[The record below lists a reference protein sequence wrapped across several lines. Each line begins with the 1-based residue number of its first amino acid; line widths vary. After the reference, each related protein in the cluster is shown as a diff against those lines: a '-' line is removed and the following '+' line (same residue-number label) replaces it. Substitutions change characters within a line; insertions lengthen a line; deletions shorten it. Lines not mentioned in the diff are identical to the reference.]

1 MSILHLLSNDNFIT
15 VNKSIA
21 AEVGLEAAVILG
33 ELASEFVYWQNVGGL
48 EEGFFYST
56 IENLE
61 KKTFLSG
68 HSQRQALAKLQEKGW
83 IDIAKKG
90 IPAKR
95 YIRINEENLIMFF
108 NNLSLKIL
116 TTGDSNF
123 EQQEV
128 KNFDGNKNIRNENIE
143 KDHELDIYG
152 KPKSSR
158 FVPPSVEEVREYCE
172 ERNNLVDPEKFVD
185 YYTARG
191 WKIGKNAMKDWRAAV
206 RTWERNNYSSNQNA
220 SHASS
225 NPFTELL
232 KKEGYTT

>member
-21 AEVGLEAAVILG
+21 AEVGLEAAIILG
-33 ELASEFVYWQNVGGL
+33 ELASEFVYWQNIGGL
-48 EEGFFYST
+48 EEGYFYST

-68 HSQRQALAKLQEKGW
+68 HNQRQALAKLQEKGW

-95 YIRINEENLIMFF
+95 YIRINEENLLMFF

-116 TTGDSNF
+116 TTGDSKF

-128 KNFDGNKNIRNENIE
+128 KNFDGNKNIRQENIE
-143 KDHELDIYG
+143 EDHELYIMD

-158 FVPPSVEEVREYCE
+158 FVPPSVDEVRAYCQ

-206 RTWERNNYSSNQNA
+206 RTWERNNYSTNQNA
-220 SHASS
+220 SPASS
-225 NPFTELL
+225 NPFTEL
-232 KKEGYTT
+232 KRKEGWT

>member
-33 ELASEFVYWQNVGGL
+33 ELASEFVYWQNIGGL

-128 KNFDGNKNIRNENIE
+128 KNFDENKNIRNENIE

-158 FVPPSVEEVREYCE
+158 FVPPSVEEVSQYCIE
-172 ERNNLVDPEKFVD
+172 NKIDVDPDKFFNF
-185 YYTARG
+185 YEAKG
-191 WKIGKNAMKDWRAAV
+191 WYVGKNKMKNWKAAI
-206 RTWERNNYSSNQNA
+206 RTWERNDARRYEPKQPSLYSG
-220 SHASS
+220 
-225 NPFTELL
+225 NPFDGIE
-232 KKEGYTT
+232 

>member
-1 MSILHLLSNDNFIT
+1 
-15 VNKSIA
+15 
-21 AEVGLEAAVILG
+21 
-33 ELASEFVYWQNVGGL
+33 L

-95 YIRINEENLIMFF
+95 YIIINEENLIMFF

-152 KPKSSR
+152 KPKTKR
-158 FVPPSVEEVREYCE
+158 FVSPTIEEVRDYCR

-185 YYTARG
+185 YYSSNG
-191 WKIGKNAMKDWRAAV
+191 WMVGKHKMVDWKAAV
-206 RTWERNNYSSNQNA
+206 RTWEKNNYSGRSN
-220 SHASS
+220 SPKPSS